1 MEPMLADAIGK
12 PLVWADDN
20 CRLVSW
26 CSAVIPFTADIYIE
40 RARCKVL
47 AALRRN
53 NVHCKH

>member
-1 MEPMLADAIGK
+1 MPVDAIEHA
-12 PLVWADDN
+12 LLSADDN
-20 CRLVSW
+20 YCLVSW

-40 RARCKVL
+40 KTQCKVL